1 MAKADKLLEQAKA
14 HLHEGEQ
21 VLALVAGTYETRLM
35 GEDSVRSGIL
45 IATDRRLVF
54 YAKKVGGYEFESFT
68 YENISSFEQCK
79 DMMMGHKLAFHASGN
94 NVKVKWIK
102 DVPSL
107 ASVVEIA
114 RDRMGKRQVPAQP
127 LAPTQSKDDQD
138 PATRLKK
145 LEELR
150 GAGLISDEEFA
161 SQRAR
166 ILAEI

>member
-1 MAKADKLLEQAKA
+1 
-14 HLHEGEQ
+14 
-21 VLALVAGTYETRLM
+21 
-35 GEDSVRSGIL
+35 
-45 IATDRRLVF
+45 
-54 YAKKVGGYEFESFT
+54 
-68 YENISSFEQCK
+68 
-79 DMMMGHKLAFHASGN
+79 MGHKLAFHASGN

-114 RDRMGKRQVPAQP
+114 RDRMGKRQAPAPP
-127 LAPTQSKDDQD
+127 LESTQSKDDQD

-150 GAGLISDEEFA
+150 DAGLISDEEFA

-166 ILAEI
+166 ILADI